1 MLKMNR
7 KMLIAIIALAMFAA
21 LIAAANAQITA
32 TITVKDASNNIISG
46 GTVHLGTVAYV
57 SGNYLDLH
65 GSSPASGQIDVY
77 FNDGS
82 GLVYKATIWSGNL
95 NDGQTATAPP
105 YAMNE
110 LGTYEFRFTCQAG
123 TAETLAI
130 LRCDERVQARTTIQL
145 TVPEPGTLAGLAMAL
160 SAFGFLA
167 VRKARAKI
175 TH

>member
-1 MLKMNR
+1 MKKRMLFS
-7 KMLIAIIALAMFAA
+7 IFALAMFAA
-21 LIAAANAQITA
+21 FLGIANAQITA
-32 TITVKDASNNIISG
+32 TITVKDSGGNVISG

-57 SGNYLDLH
+57 SGHYLDLH

-82 GLVYKATIWSGNL
+82 GLVYKATIWTGNL
-95 NDGQTATAPP
+95 NDGQTVTAPP

-130 LRCDERVQARTTIQL
+130 LRCDEKVQARTTIQL

-160 SAFGFLA
+160 AAFGVLA
-167 VRKARAKI
+167 LRKIRAK
-175 TH
+175 

>member
-1 MLKMNR
+1 MKKRMLFS
-7 KMLIAIIALAMFAA
+7 IFALAMFAA
-21 LIAAANAQITA
+21 FLGIANAQITA
-32 TITVKDASNNIISG
+32 TITVKDSGGNTISG
-46 GTVHLGTVAYV
+46 GTVHLGTIAYV
-57 SGNYLDLH
+57 SGHYVDLA

-95 NDGQTATAPP
+95 VDGQTVTAPP

-130 LRCDERVQARTTIQL
+130 LRCDERAHARTTIQL

-160 SAFGFLA
+160 AAFGVLA
-167 VRKARAKI
+167 LRKIRAK
-175 TH
+175 

>member
-1 MLKMNR
+1 MNR
-7 KMLIAIIALAMFAA
+7 KMLIAIIALAIFAA
-21 LIAAANAQITA
+21 LTATANAQITA
-32 TITVKDASNNIISG
+32 TITVKDASNNVISG

-57 SGNYLDLH
+57 SGRYLDLH

-77 FNDGS
+77 FNDAF
-82 GLVYKATIWSGNL
+82 KATIWTGNL

-110 LGTYEFRFTCQAG
+110 LGTYEFRFTCQVG
-123 TAETLAI
+123 TIETLAI
-130 LRCDERVQARTTIQL
+130 LRCTERVQARTTIQMV
-145 TVPEPGTLAGLAMAL
+145 VPEPGTLAGLAMAL

-167 VRKARAKI
+167 VKKARTKI